1 MDKIQIILISI
12 SIILIILLVG
22 LTRSR
27 KIRIQY
33 SLLWFLSAFL
43 LLIFSV
49 FRDLLT
55 ICATF
60 VNIYY
65 APSFIIVV
73 IIFIGFVLGIH
84 FSIVLSTISEENKKL
99 IQEVALLNN
108 RIENL
113 EKNKPVKAL
122 SLD

>member
-1 MDKIQIILISI
+1 MDKIQIILIST
-12 SIILIILLVG
+12 SIVLILLLVG

-49 FRDLLT
+49 FRDLLA
-55 ICATF
+55 IFAKF

-84 FSIVLSTISEENKKL
+84 FSIVLSTLSEENKKL

-113 EKNKPVKAL
+113 EKNKPVK
-122 SLD
+122 SPGLD

>member
-12 SIILIILLVG
+12 SVILILILVG

-55 ICATF
+55 IFATI

-65 APSFIIVV
+65 APSFILVV

-84 FSIVLSTISEENKKL
+84 FSIVLSTLTEENKKL

-113 EKNKPVKAL
+113 EKNIKL
-122 SLD
+122 I